1 MMTAADTSHAD
12 IQRKVVR
19 SATWMVALRIA
30 MRVISVISQLIMV
43 RLLTPS
49 DFGLVAG
56 AGVAYAI
63 LDGLTETSMTLLL
76 VQMHAPDRQHYDTAW
91 TLVALRGLLVGVLLW
106 LSGPLMAQYL
116 HDARV
121 LGIVRVMAIVPIV
134 QGLESVGMIRL
145 QRDLQF
151 GRIFFYQ
158 LTNKAVGFLTALPL
172 ALMYRSY
179 WALVLGGAAARLVS
193 IPLSYVLS
201 PHRPRFSLAGARAM
215 MHFSKWL
222 LVTNLLTMV
231 DNSMMAMILVRVA
244 DLRALGLYQ
253 VSYDLA
259 ALPASEIAAPVRR
272 PMHAGYARV
281 ADDLAA
287 FRQQVLSGLG
297 VLVAVMVPMAAGIA
311 ATAPYVV
318 HVALGPQW
326 GDATP
331 VLALAAV
338 YTMFD
343 AIGHFTGGIYMVCN
357 AQRRY
362 VAIMAACLALRLAL
376 VVPTAIYGGVVAA
389 VAVLALTA
397 VVNAVVWFAGLR
409 TLIGVTTADLV
420 RPVWRSF
427 AASLVMLAALASIE
441 TVWPRSTQFATML
454 VQWGALCALGAGVH
468 IATQLTLWRLG
479 GAGAGPEAALLAAL
493 SAAIRARFAK

>member
-1 MMTAADTSHAD
+1 M
-12 IQRKVVR
+12 VV
-19 SATWMVALRIA
+19 LRLA

-43 RLLTPS
+43 RLLTPT

-56 AGVAYAI
+56 AGAAYAI

-76 VQMHAPDRQHYDTAW
+76 VQMPRPERQHYDTAW
-91 TLVALRGLLVGVLLW
+91 TLVALRGLLVGAVLW
-106 LSGPLMAQYL
+106 LSGPLMAAYL

-121 LGIVRVMAIVPIV
+121 LGIVQVLAIVPVV

-145 QRDLQF
+145 QRDLHF

-158 LTNKAVGFLTALPL
+158 LANKAVGFLTAVPL
-172 ALMYRSY
+172 ALMYRNY

-193 IPLSYVLS
+193 IPLSYVIS
-201 PHRPRFSLAGARAM
+201 PHRPRFSLAGAMAM
-215 MHFSKWL
+215 VHFSKWL
-222 LVTNLLTMV
+222 VLTNVLTMA
-231 DNSMMAMILVRVA
+231 DNFMMPMTLGRVA
-244 DLRALGLYQ
+244 DLHALGLYQ

-287 FRQQVLSGLG
+287 LRQQVLGGLG
-297 VLVAVMVPMAAGIA
+297 VLVTVMVPMAAGIA
-311 ATAPYVV
+311 ATAAYVV

-326 GDATP
+326 VAATP
-331 VLALAAV
+331 VLALAAA
-338 YTMFD
+338 YALFD

-362 VAIMAACLALRLAL
+362 VTIMAACLALRLAL
-376 VVPTAIYGGVVAA
+376 VVPAAVYGGVVAA
-389 VAVLALTA
+389 VTMLTLTA
-397 VVNAVVWFAGLR
+397 VANAVVWFAGLR
-409 TLIGVTTADLV
+409 QLIGVTAADLV

-427 AASLVMLAALASIE
+427 AASLAMLVALASVAM
-441 TVWPRSTQFATML
+441 VWPQSTQFGAML
-454 VQWGALCALGAGVH
+454 AQWGARCALGAGVH
-468 IATQLTLWRLG
+468 IATQLALWRFC
-479 GAGAGPEAALLAAL
+479 GAGAGPEATLLAA
-493 SAAIRARFAK
+493 IRTRFAG